1 MRQPYPSY
9 RHSGVEW
16 LGDVP
21 DHWETKRLSRS
32 VNRSD
37 TKVEPDDEEWGPYV
51 GLEHVTSWTGELL
64 PLSES
69 QDAQSSCNS
78 FAAGTVLFAK
88 LRPYLAKAFDA
99 HFDGLCS
106 TEFLTLEPKDYKQR
120 YLLHLLLT
128 DGVISLVDSSTY
140 GAKMPRANWDF
151 IGDALLP
158 VPPLDEQQG
167 IASFLDCETAK
178 IDTLIS
184 KNRLLLERLAEYR
197 TALISWT
204 VTKGLPP
211 ESAKQAGLN
220 PNPPLKPSG
229 VEWIGDVPEHWELS
243 QLGRLGSFFKGG
255 GGTKEDEVKGGLPC
269 IRYGDLYT
277 QHEFLIRSTRTGI
290 AEDSTA
296 RYKRLCYGDILFAGS
311 GETIEEIGKSAV
323 NLIQGPAYCGGD
335 VIGFR
340 PSIDTDATF
349 FGYATD
355 CAAASY
361 QKACMG
367 RGVTIMHIYS
377 SELKYLL
384 IPLPPLNEQQAIA
397 SFLDRRTEQIDV
409 LCSRVETAIERL
421 QEHRAALV
429 TAAVTGKIDVRNHQ
443 QVKTGTRA

>member
-1 MRQPYPSY
+1 MRHPYPSY

-16 LGDVP
+16 LGDIP
-21 DHWETKRLSRS
+21 EHWETKRLNRS

-106 TEFLTLEPKDYKQR
+106 TEFLTLEPKDYERR

-151 IGDALLP
+151 IGGMLLP
-158 VPPLDEQQG
+158 VPPFDEQQG

-178 IDTLIS
+178 IDTLVS

-197 TALISWT
+197 TALIART

-211 ESAKQAGLN
+211 EAAKQAGLN
-220 PNPPLKPSG
+220 PNPTLKPSG
-229 VEWIGDVPEHWELS
+229 VEWIGDIPEHWEVKRLS
-243 QLGRLGSFFKGG
+243 RSVNRLDTKVGPDDEELSPYVGLEHVTSWTGKLLPLSEGQEPKSLCNSFAA
-255 GGTKEDEVKGGLPC
+255 GTVLFAKLRPYLAKAFDAQFDGFC
-269 IRYGDLYT
+269 ST
-277 QHEFLIRSTRTGI
+277 EFLTLEPKDYERR
-290 AEDSTA
+290 
-296 RYKRLCYGDILFAGS
+296 
-311 GETIEEIGKSAV
+311 
-323 NLIQGPAYCGGD
+323 
-335 VIGFR
+335 
-340 PSIDTDATF
+340 
-349 FGYATD
+349 
-355 CAAASY
+355 
-361 QKACMG
+361 
-367 RGVTIMHIYS
+367 
-377 SELKYLL
+377 YLL
-384 IPLPPLNEQQAIA
+384 HLLLTDGVISLVD
-397 SFLDRRTEQIDV
+397 SSTTVRRCPEP
-409 LCSRVETAIERL
+409 A
-421 QEHRAALV
+421 
-429 TAAVTGKIDVRNHQ
+429 
-443 QVKTGTRA
+443 GTS